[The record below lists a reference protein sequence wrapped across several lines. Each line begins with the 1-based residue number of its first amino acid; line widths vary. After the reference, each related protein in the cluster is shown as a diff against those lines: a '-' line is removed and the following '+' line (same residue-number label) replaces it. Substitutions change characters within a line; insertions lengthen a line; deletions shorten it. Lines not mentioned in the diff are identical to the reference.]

1 MADNDYEIIEGVLGT
16 GTSEELWSNNYFPV
30 IPFSIQDFSI
40 SALLPSM
47 LYMAR
52 FGHRRG
58 RGHFEDTFG
67 KKASISN
74 VAKELIRK
82 SESNLVGF
90 DDQAGTSVL
99 GDLLLASCLENQKS
113 VEGQQTPVQRVYPT
127 HYLASWVDLPVKVS
141 SLRGVPEFLSAV
153 LANQSIGEWIEPS
166 KHQGNFQMGVGFS
179 KNVLLSVFGRA
190 MEIDGYVSN
199 FMGDQFIEKKAKE
212 IGVEELLAVR
222 LGQACGGAPKKSA
235 KSLQNKNEGEKIPNR
250 HPLAR
255 QAGNHLRKDLS
266 ILIRAYGTSV
276 PRKVF
281 LEMLESAISL
291 GLSNLILSTA
301 KLLEDWERTGEISDT
316 QPPWPVF
323 VDGSNGTDSRLRN
336 LSEASMEEC
345 IRRYERTPIRMTILK
360 ILDIE
365 SRLDEEI
372 EKISPV
378 NMPDSVEWIRLLGE
392 IFHKRHPRSKNILEM
407 IGRNCRKLAL
417 EFEKEFRPEIVS
429 KLRNNAL
436 SPALNLA
443 EVINSLRGNTPGT
456 KNMDVLS
463 SALASNEPN
472 GISKSRSGRRT
483 QNGVSSNTTLRSI
496 VLQPPLL
503 EFLVHRHVFREDG
516 AKQFLSLQGLLRL
529 LRENY
534 GLYVDCAPP
543 GQPISQD
550 LLLKNKKYVE
560 DRLRDLGL
568 LLGVNDAES
577 MKQIKP
583 HYVGA
588 YHV

>member
-1 MADNDYEIIEGVLGT
+1 MADNDYEIIESVLGA
-16 GTSEELWSNNYFPV
+16 GTSEELWSNNYFPA
-30 IPFSIQDFSI
+30 IPFSIQNFSI

-90 DDQAGTSVL
+90 DDQAGASVL
-99 GDLLLASCLENQKS
+99 GDLLLASCLENQKGL
-113 VEGQQTPVQRVYPT
+113 EGQQTPVLRVYPT
-127 HYLASWVDLPVKVS
+127 HYLASWVDLPKDVGN
-141 SLRGVPEFLSAV
+141 LRGVPEFLSAL
-153 LANQSIGEWIEPS
+153 LANQSTSEWIEPS
-166 KHQGNFQMGVGFS
+166 KHQGIFQMGVGFS
-179 KNVLLSVFGRA
+179 ENALLSVFGRA

-199 FMGDQFIEKKAKE
+199 FMGDRFVEKKARE
-212 IGVEELLAVR
+212 IGVEELLAIR
-222 LGQACGGAPKKSA
+222 LGQACGSAPKKSA
-235 KSLQNKNEGEKIPNR
+235 KSPKNKNESEKIPNR

-255 QAGNHLRKDLS
+255 QAGEHLRKDLTV
-266 ILIRAYGTSV
+266 LIQAYGTSV

-301 KLLEDWERTGEISDT
+301 RILEEWERTGEISGT

-336 LSEASMEEC
+336 LSEASMQEC
-345 IRRYERTPIRMTILK
+345 IRRYERTPIRMTLLQ
-360 ILDIE
+360 ILDTK
-365 SRLDEEI
+365 SRVDKEI
-372 EKISPV
+372 KKIVPM
-378 NMPDSVEWIRLLGE
+378 NLPDATEWIRLLGK
-392 IFHKRHPRSKNILEM
+392 IFHGQHLRSENILER
-407 IGRNCRKLAL
+407 IEEDCEKLAL
-417 EFEKEFRPEIVS
+417 EFEKEFRPEIAN

-443 EVINSLRGNTPGT
+443 EVINILRGKTPGI
-456 KNMDVLS
+456 KNIDVLN

-503 EFLVHRHVFREDG
+503 EFLVHRHVLREDG
-516 AKQFLSLQGLLRL
+516 SKQFLSLQGLLRL

-534 GLYVDCAPP
+534 GLYVDCEPP
-543 GQPISQD
+543 GQPISQE

-583 HYVGA
+583 HYVGT